1 MQLSYNAHTAVTK
14 DAVVCPLWGSRRIR
28 MTAIRKPKNRKYS
41 AEKHDFFLPLS
52 PKTTYIGKILP
63 KYSVFTN
70 FHAIMA

>member
-14 DAVVCPLWGSRRIR
+14 DAVVFSLGSRRIR

-41 AEKHDFFLPLS
+41 AEKHDFFLPLP

-70 FHAIMA
+70 LHAIMA

>member
-1 MQLSYNAHTAVTK
+1 MRWFALSGEPSHPCYGYQG
-14 DAVVCPLWGSRRIR
+14 PE
-28 MTAIRKPKNRKYS
+28 NRKYS
-41 AEKHDFFLPLS
+41 AEKHDFFLPLP